1 VPKAKKKKREKKK
14 KEKKGD
20 VANESFDPSIVL
32 KSYFQ

>member
-14 KEKKGD
+14 KKKKGD

>member
-1 VPKAKKKKREKKK
+1 VPKEKKK